1 MTIMLHRIFY
11 YFVEC
16 HYAWVL
22 RCHFC
27 CIEISDSGS
36 NLSSCSTSS
45 KILNVLGVKATISH
59 WILEAISTIFLISSL
74 CLVGSYRAKFTIV
87 LSWLWGNVTLDKGR
101 SRFKNRPKNK
111 LTKSLFSA
119 EIFEIVFSWAA
130 RASSRFLNLVWH
142 SDSSEVAELSLEFL
156 SDRSDSVDA
165 SFSFVLMQSWTDNSR
180 SLVRTLICTQ
190 CYKTFYVCNLW
201 VFVISKSVSPLQ
213 AFPT

>member
-87 LSWLWGNVTLDKGR
+87 LSWLWGNVTLDKGLGAVSKTDQKINSPNLYFLPKFSKLFFLGPLELLPNSLTWSGILTVPKSQNWVWSFCLTGQIR
-101 SRFKNRPKNK
+101 SMP
-111 LTKSLFSA
+111 
-119 EIFEIVFSWAA
+119 V
-130 RASSRFLNLVWH
+130 
-142 SDSSEVAELSLEFL
+142 FL
-156 SDRSDSVDA
+156 S
-165 SFSFVLMQSWTDNSR
+165 FW
-180 SLVRTLICTQ
+180 
-190 CYKTFYVCNLW
+190 CNLELTTPDPW
-201 VFVISKSVSPLQ
+201 SEPWSVPSAIKLFTSVIYECS
-213 AFPT
+213 